1 MDIEFNL
8 YKSEESELVLDVQ
21 GQAHGKVYFP
31 NFTAFTAFVVAS
43 QQFLERCED
52 TLAERCEVPEV
63 ILKAFD
69 NEVSPDTG

>member
-8 YKSEESELVLDVQ
+8 YKSEDSELILDVQ

-52 TLAERCEVPEV
+52 TLAAKCQVPDV
-63 ILKAFD
+63 ILTAFD
-69 NEVSPDTG
+69 DETKPNTN